1 MIKFKTDLKFNI
13 NTDIKEKKED
23 NKITKIKEEN
33 KEEGPPPENNK
44 KKNLEIIN
52 QYIGLL
58 VFIHDLLDSII
69 TKVVITESEKN
80 KISNYMDTPYINMEI
95 KQSEQIKTTEN
106 NLEFEGLEKIER
118 KLSFKNQ
125 DQLTIKKEQTIEL
138 VSTPSKVMKNSFSF
152 INKVQSENIEI
163 NSIKK
168 TGRTKRS
175 ESCHFR
181 NKKNNLNKN

>member
-1 MIKFKTDLKFNI
+1 
-13 NTDIKEKKED
+13 
-23 NKITKIKEEN
+23 
-33 KEEGPPPENNK
+33 
-44 KKNLEIIN
+44 
-52 QYIGLL
+52 
-58 VFIHDLLDSII
+58 
-69 TKVVITESEKN
+69 
-80 KISNYMDTPYINMEI
+80 MEI
-95 KQSEQIKTTEN
+95 KQSEQIKTTQN

-181 NKKNNLNKN
+181 NKKNNLNKNLKDKKLIKNKNNKNNQSNKNFLENKKENKSKIIKSIDLNSKGFYNNKNSSKKKNKSN